1 VDLPAASAFAQR
13 PRPSYRSI
21 GKAAK
26 SGHPQPRLQELSP
39 GHELGHELD
48 HENSAKHRA
57 MNFASSFLEQGRLYV
72 IGDIHGRSDLLDR
85 MIAAIARDLEANPV
99 EESLTVTLGDY
110 IDRGP
115 DSRGVLDRLIKN
127 PFPTKFIALKGN
139 HELMFESFLRD
150 PSIADQWRRFGGLE
164 TLISYGVP
172 VGSLMLGKDY
182 EQAAQALKAAV
193 PRAHLEFIGAL
204 RTSLSVG
211 QYFLCHA
218 GIRPGVALE
227 HQSADDLLWIR
238 GPFLDSRADFGKIV
252 VHGHT
257 PAERPE
263 VLANRINIDTG
274 AYMTNRLTCVALGR
288 EPVRFLSTAS

>member
-1 VDLPAASAFAQR
+1 MNGV
-13 PRPSYRSI
+13 
-21 GKAAK
+21 
-26 SGHPQPRLQELSP
+26 
-39 GHELGHELD
+39 
-48 HENSAKHRA
+48 KHRA
-57 MNFASSFLEQGRLYV
+57 MNFASSVLERGRLYV

-85 MIAAIARDLEANPV
+85 MVAAIARDLEANPV

-127 PFPTKFIALKGN
+127 PFPTQFIALKGN
-139 HELMFESFLRD
+139 HELMFESFLHD
-150 PSIADQWRRFGGLE
+150 PSIADQWRRYGGLE

-172 VGSLMLGKDY
+172 VGSMMLGKDY
-182 EQAAQALKAAV
+182 EQAAEALRAAI

-204 RTSLSVG
+204 PTSLSVG
-211 QYFLCHA
+211 QYYLCHA

-227 HQSADDLLWIR
+227 RQSADDLLWIR

-274 AYMTNRLTCVALGR
+274 AYMTNRLTCLVLGS
-288 EPVRFLSTAS
+288 EPMRFLSTAS